1 MKDVCLGAEYKD
13 GIFYWHVAGQGQTRY
28 CLYAYRRNLVRGQPK
43 LHRLVV
49 ALCEKWRS
57 LTCHQSVSGIS
68 QTNNCTKRIIGRTKE
83 CAGLDPVSGTRL
95 PEGTKAKRE
104 LFASTI
110 FSLAPK
116 EELAET
122 QRRGAGS

>member
-13 GIFYWHVAGQGQTRY
+13 GIFYSHVAGQGQTRY

-68 QTNNCTKRIIGRTKE
+68 QTNNCTKRMR
-83 CAGLDPVSGTRL
+83 
-95 PEGTKAKRE
+95 
-104 LFASTI
+104 
-110 FSLAPK
+110 
-116 EELAET
+116 
-122 QRRGAGS
+122 